1 MNAQFLYDFRENWE
15 FCSGTDLS
23 EFFVKETG
31 DPSLR
36 GRVKVN
42 QTTVVNFILSCLK
55 SMRSNS
61 ATPRTELHVA
71 DAIDDLRRYI

>member
-1 MNAQFLYDFRENWE
+1 MNAQFLYDFREKWE

-31 DPSLR
+31 DPSPR
-36 GRVKVN
+36 GRVKVSKTN
-42 QTTVVNFILSCLK
+42 AVNFIHSCLK